1 MKRAIYLSM
10 RLVHVNVDQMQ
21 NVGNIIN
28 VDVNANN
35 LLTKVNV
42 MMDLFGILVYANVN
56 VINHAMLENIQI
68 MEVVSLEKRLIDKLV
83 EECSEDIYSED
94 IM

>member
-21 NVGNIIN
+21 NVGNTIN

-42 MMDLFGILVYANVN
+42 MMDLFGILVYVNVN

-68 MEVVSLEKRLIDKLV
+68 MEVVSLEKRLIDKLI